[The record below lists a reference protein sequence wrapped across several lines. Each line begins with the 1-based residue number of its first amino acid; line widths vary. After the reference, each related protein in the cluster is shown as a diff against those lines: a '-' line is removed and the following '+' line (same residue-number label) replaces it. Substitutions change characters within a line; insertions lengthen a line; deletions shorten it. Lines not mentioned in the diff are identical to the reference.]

1 MQDATAAAV
10 AATSKGCAWNQDV
23 AGLLS
28 AVAGVAV
35 ADRQV
40 RLCLG

>member
-28 AVAGVAV
+28 EVAGVAV
-35 ADRQV
+35 AHQQV
-40 RLCLG
+40 RLGS